1 MNICVGGELDGQKI
15 EKEGRLLKA
24 SDIDPSFKT
33 EYYKQV
39 FNRDNI
45 NYHFWLPIGSDLH
58 DMSEKVLNIIRSP
71 KTSFIVCRT
80 YYGANGPAKYRLLA
94 GLLLNF
100 N

>member
-1 MNICVGGELDGQKI
+1 MNICVGGELDGQVI

-45 NYHFWLPIGSDLH
+45 NYHFWLSIGSNLH
-58 DMSEKVLNIIRSP
+58 EMSKRVLDILRAS
-71 KTSFIVCRT
+71 KT
-80 YYGANGPAKYRLLA
+80 
-94 GLLLNF
+94 
-100 N
+100 

>member
-45 NYHFWLPIGSDLH
+45 NYHFGLPIGSNLH
-58 DMSEKVLNIIRSP
+58 EMSERVLDILRVP
-71 KTSFIVCRT
+71 K
-80 YYGANGPAKYRLLA
+80 K
-94 GLLLNF
+94 
-100 N
+100 

>member
-24 SDIDPSFKT
+24 SDIDLSFKT

-45 NYHFWLPIGSDLH
+45 NYHFG
-58 DMSEKVLNIIRSP
+58 
-71 KTSFIVCRT
+71 FQ
-80 YYGANGPAKYRLLA
+80 
-94 GLLLNF
+94 
-100 N
+100 

>member
-1 MNICVGGELDGQKI
+1 MNICVGGELDGKTI

-45 NYHFWLPIGSDLH
+45 NYYFWLPLGSNLH
-58 DMSEKVLNIIRSP
+58 DMSEKVLGILRAP
-71 KTSFIVCRT
+71 K
-80 YYGANGPAKYRLLA
+80 N
-94 GLLLNF
+94 
-100 N
+100 